1 MIDQDEL
8 HDGRPLSKCP
18 SFPTALQKA
27 LFKKLSSRS
36 LVQEALFKKPCS
48 RSLVQEALFK
58 KPWLDFRDASPHRLI

>member
-1 MIDQDEL
+1 MPEL
-8 HDGRPLSKCP
+8 SDCSSK
-18 SFPTALQKA
+18 SLVQKTF
-27 LFKKLSSRS
+27 FKKPCSRS